1 MILCGHLVCRMGL
14 ETGEKLAFF
23 SISSLLSMHA
33 CLIPVYFM
41 RNSCRMRGKAD
52 KGWHGLPSTWGDF
65 KTSQCIGRTVTD
77 TVEAEPGCV
86 GYDLA
91 LALLI
96 LEAS

>member
-1 MILCGHLVCRMGL
+1 
-14 ETGEKLAFF
+14 
-23 SISSLLSMHA
+23 
-33 CLIPVYFM
+33 
-41 RNSCRMRGKAD
+41 MRGKAD